1 MDIKIDESVKWEQD
15 GEIVEIKIAD
25 VLVAKKYGLNKV
37 YIKRLDNDKSEIN
50 EYYDLKGKLIYSYA
64 RKSGKVVC
72 YDNAK
77 IDEFIVNDLISIK
90 YCKKHKRFVTQ
101 VGTKRINSRM
111 FLLNNVGD
119 TLYEVKAPMHY
130 TFYSLSENDNEIEII
145 CQGDEQMA
153 DKFGRNDWRFS
164 IDVLLGELIKQSLL
178 Y

>member
-50 EYYDLKGKLIYSYA
+50 EYYDLKGRLIYSYA

-77 IDEFIVNDLISIK
+77 IDDFIVNDLISIK
-90 YCKKHKRFVTQ
+90 YCEKHKRFVTQ

-111 FLLNNVGD
+111 FVLNNVGD
-119 TLYEVKAPMHY
+119 TLYEIKAPMHY

-145 CQGDEQMA
+145 CQGDEEMA

-164 IDVLLGELIKQSLL
+164 INVLSGELIKQSLS